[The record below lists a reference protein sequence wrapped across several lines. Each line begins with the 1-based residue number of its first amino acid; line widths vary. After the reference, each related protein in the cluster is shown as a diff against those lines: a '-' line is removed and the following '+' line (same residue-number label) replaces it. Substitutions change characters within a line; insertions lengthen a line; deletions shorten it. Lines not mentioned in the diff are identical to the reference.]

1 MTERL
6 SVFYLG
12 HRELLVVG
20 KNFPTSGVRET
31 LVVWEGRR
39 NRRGTELSL

>member
-20 KNFPTSGVRET
+20 KNFPISG